1 LVAQASE
8 FRGGGRTNGWGGE
21 FVVTG
26 DHKLT
31 ALRHFAVRFADLD

>member
-1 LVAQASE
+1 VAERMA
-8 FRGGGRTNGWGGE
+8 GVGRLRQCGE
-21 FVVTG
+21 KWVTG